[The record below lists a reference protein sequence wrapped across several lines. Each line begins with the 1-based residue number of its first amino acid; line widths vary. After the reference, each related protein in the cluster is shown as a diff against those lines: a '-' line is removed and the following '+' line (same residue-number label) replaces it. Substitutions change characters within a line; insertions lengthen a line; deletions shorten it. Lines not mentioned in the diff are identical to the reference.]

1 MDCRV
6 KPGNDEQINQ
16 FSKKPAIHHHHA
28 ALQSTTAE
36 NGFFTDVE

>member
-16 FSKKPAIHHHHA
+16 FSKKPAIHRHHA

>member
-6 KPGNDEQINQ
+6 KPGNE
-16 FSKKPAIHHHHA
+16 PAIHHHPA